1 MIELHFT
8 PSPNSLKILIALEEL
23 ELPYE
28 IKRYDLYKGD
38 HLARV
43 YRDINPNMKLPA
55 IVDYAPSDGGEPF
68 NVFESGAIL
77 QYLADKTGKL
87 LPTETR
93 ARSETLQWLTWQ
105 VAGVGP
111 MMGQAGH
118 FLRYAPPGDHE
129 YSTGRYVN
137 ESRRLVQVLDNRLKR
152 AEFVG
157 GPEYSIAD
165 IAIWPVVQMFSPYLG
180 IDLTDFAN
188 VTRWRDAIMA
198 RPAIQRALAHPVMA
212 AGRHADEQPE
222 LTKEEWSN
230 NFGEK
235 MLKAVEED

>member
-28 IKRYDLYKGD
+28 IKRYDLYKGE
-38 HLARV
+38 HLAPA
-43 YRDINPNMKLPA
+43 YRDINPNLKLPA
-55 IVDYAPSDGGEPF
+55 IVDHAPADGGEPF
-68 NVFESGAIL
+68 KVFESGAIL
-77 QYLADKTGKL
+77 QYLAEKTGRL
-87 LPTETR
+87 LPTEAR
-93 ARSETLQWLTWQ
+93 ARSETIQWLTWQ

-152 AEFVG
+152 TDFVG
-157 GPEYSIAD
+157 GSDYSIAD
-165 IAIWPVVQMFSPYLG
+165 IAIWPVVQIFSPYLG
-180 IDLTDFAN
+180 IELTDFPHVA
-188 VTRWRDAIMA
+188 RWRDAIMA
-198 RPAIQRALAHPVMA
+198 RPAIQRALAHPVMS

-230 NFGEK
+230 SFGDK
-235 MLKAVEED
+235 MLKAVEET